1 MKSGKSVLLLIIL
14 AVSGLSSCQ
23 DTQTIAD
30 DNFEI
35 AGHNWSYTEKVQVP
49 VTIENPALLYNLYV
63 NLRLTSSYK
72 YSNIFILIHITGP
85 DGKRQTERKEFKVA
99 LPDGEWLG
107 SGSGDL
113 YSFQMPFK
121 EKFKFPLK
129 GKYIIE
135 LEQNMRDN
143 PLNNVSDAGIRIEKA
158 N

>member
-1 MKSGKSVLLLIIL
+1 MKSRESILLLIVFAL
-14 AVSGLSSCQ
+14 TGLSSCQ
-23 DTQTIAD
+23 DTQTVAD

-35 AGHNWSYTEKVQVP
+35 VGHNWSYTEKVQVP
-49 VTIENPALLYNLYV
+49 VMIENPDLLYNLYV
-63 NLRLTSSYK
+63 NLRLTSRYK
-72 YSNIFILIHITGP
+72 YSNIFLLIHIVGP
-85 DGKRQTERKEFKVA
+85 DGKKSTERKEFKVA

-121 EKFKFPLK
+121 ENFKFPIK
-129 GKYIIE
+129 GKYVIE

-143 PLNNVSDAGIRIEKA
+143 PLNNISDAGVRVEKA